1 MKQFPCHPPNI
12 MEGERLIKCHV
23 ASLKASKS
31 NDTFYFPAKCC
42 FLSFVQE

>member
-1 MKQFPCHPPNI
+1 MKQFPHHPPNI
-12 MEGERLIKCHV
+12 LQGERLIKCHV
-23 ASLKASKS
+23 ASLKASES